1 MTSTRLPGKVMR
13 DLAGAPMI
21 VRQIERLRRCRRLDA
36 LVVAT
41 SDEPS
46 DDPLA
51 DAMQAACV
59 DVFRGSLSDVL
70 GRFVAALDAFDPADN
85 VLRLT
90 ADCPLAEPAVI
101 DALVDLHL
109 ERGTDYASNVVPT
122 RTFAHGLD
130 AEIVRT
136 DVLRTAARE
145 AIDAYDRE
153 HVTPFVN
160 RRPERFP
167 QACLTQATDDSQLR
181 WTVDTPDDFAFVQE
195 VYSALHPADPL
206 FGASEVKALVASRP
220 DLQNLGGYPRG

>member
-1 MTSTRLPGKVMR
+1 MSSTRLPGKVMR

-41 SDEPS
+41 SEKPP

-51 DAMQAACV
+51 AAMQALELP
-59 DVFRGSLSDVL
+59 VFRGSLTDVL
-70 GRFVAALDAFDPADN
+70 GRFVAATDAFGPAEH
-85 VLRLT
+85 VVRLT
-90 ADCPLAEPAVI
+90 ADCPLTEPAVI

-130 AEIVRT
+130 AEIVRAE
-136 DVLRTAARE
+136 VLRAAAEE
-145 AIDAYDRE
+145 ATDAYDRE

-167 QACLTQATDDSQLR
+167 QACLTQAADDAQLR
-181 WTVDTPDDFAFVQE
+181 WTVDTPDDFAFVE
-195 VYSALHPADPL
+195 AVYAALHADNPL
-206 FGASEVKALVASRP
+206 FGPPEIKALVADRP
-220 DLQNLGGYPRG
+220 DLRQLGGYPRG